1 MFPDEVAFSYRF
13 LSHKFQPGIN
23 IILNYFNNLENIP
36 NNVYN
41 CRIKCFRFY
50 NDYPSMEKNSDF
62 LDAVD
67 LKILRLLQED
77 ATLTNKQLAA
87 RLDLTVTPVFE
98 RVKKLNREG
107 FIRKY
112 VAMLDRRKN
121 GFELLVFCEVSIKE
135 HNKQYL
141 KKFEK
146 EVKDLPEVM
155 ECHHVTGAFDYLL
168 KIVVS
173 SMDKYQHFI
182 KEKLAGIDHIG
193 RVESHFVMSEIKN
206 STALPV

>member
-1 MFPDEVAFSYRF
+1 
-13 LSHKFQPGIN
+13 
-23 IILNYFNNLENIP
+23 
-36 NNVYN
+36 
-41 CRIKCFRFY
+41 
-50 NDYPSMEKNSDF
+50 MEKKSVL
-62 LDAVD
+62 LDQID
-67 LKILRLLQED
+67 LKILRMLQED
-77 ATLTNKQLAA
+77 ASLTNKQIAA
-87 RLDLTVTPVFE
+87 RLELTVTPVFE
-98 RVKKLNREG
+98 RIKSLHKEG
-107 FIRKY
+107 YIRKY
-112 VAMLDRRKN
+112 AALLDRKRS

-206 STALPV
+206 STAFPV